1 MGFLPA
7 DDPEIVVYV
16 AIDNPKGVTQ
26 YGGVV
31 SAPIARNVMLS
42 AIDILDIEPSKEGMA
57 KEYTWLDKKYSIL
70 PNVVGMS
77 KEEATKTLKNYKI
90 EYSGSGDTVIYQS
103 PKEGYYVAEG
113 ETIMLLL
120 G

>member
-7 DDPEIVVYV
+7 NDPEIIVYV

-31 SAPIARNVMLS
+31 SAPIAKSVLTS
-42 AIDILDIEPSKEGMA
+42 AIEILDIAPSTEGMA
-57 KEYTWLDKKYSIL
+57 REYTWLDKKYVII

-77 KEEATKTLKNYKI
+77 KEEATKTLKGFKI
-90 EYSGSGDTVIYQS
+90 EYSGNGNNVIYES
-103 PKEGYYVAEG
+103 PQAGYYIEEG
-113 ETIMLLL
+113 ETVKLLL